1 MAVRNLPSVQN
12 PLELFQN
19 RLLSGARTGSFSG
32 SHDSVVFLPFQLET
46 PLRFDKRE
54 RLHLLR
60 ERRTRRRSKQG
71 LRLQSSGARPSRTRW
86 TFSSKAARSPLH
98 RATSFLCMW
107 TAGRSAPP
115 RSRVPSGPSSKRYCG
130 SSSCHCGRRSEE
142 TAALRQQQRL
152 ERSPASARGTT
163 GRSPGSGR
171 QSSRVSVAGSD
182 RRAITMPWSRSAMPT
197 PRQAGVKPII
207 AAWSTAA
214 GSKPSGCDASC

>member
-1 MAVRNLPSVQN
+1 MAWYFFPFSL
-12 PLELFQN
+12 N
-19 RLLSGARTGSFSG
+19 RLSG
-32 SHDSVVFLPFQLET
+32 SI
-46 PLRFDKRE
+46 KCE

-71 LRLQSSGARPSRTRW
+71 LRLQSSGARPSRTQW

-107 TAGRSAPP
+107 TARRSAPP

-152 ERSPASARGTT
+152 ERSRLCARHHRPIARLGTAIQ
-163 GRSPGSGR
+163 PGFRCRIRPTRHHNALESFGHAHATSGGGKANHR
-171 QSSRVSVAGSD
+171 CMVHRSRVQALGLRRILLKRRAEWGMIANGRLRSD
-182 RRAITMPWSRSAMPT
+182 RRW
-197 PRQAGVKPII
+197 GH
-207 AAWSTAA
+207 
-214 GSKPSGCDASC
+214 AS